1 MTSKKFCPHCGA
13 PLKPGQLFCMSC
25 GERLEHWLS
34 EDEVEAIRAE
44 GERLEAGQA
53 AGDELSSEP
62 TRIIDAE
69 AVHEASERA
78 REAAEAMGEEHVG
91 DEAPVEGHPS
101 HAQHVSPTPSAE
113 PEQPEHLVTGEGY
126 ISENPIHPVV
136 PQGHA
141 YVSRHSGD
149 DWETSDNRK
158 LMKILGIAAIV
169 VVVLLALIMH
179 GCFSASD
186 KVAKPDLTKIGADS
200 DSTAVADSASA
211 GSSDSADSASTES
224 DADKQAKQTV
234 KSLYDKLADLDKQV
248 SAAESTFD
256 STYLNDKDERQS
268 NSDAA
273 STLADTVNQALQAAQ
288 STTVDSSSKYYATYQ
303 QVLQCYQDL
312 SDRMSIVTELWK
324 RDLWYNYPQYY
335 TDNILEP
342 KTENTD
348 DGQTDVKPKVDYQT
362 VYAQIKL

>member
-1 MTSKKFCPHCGA
+1 
-13 PLKPGQLFCMSC
+13 
-25 GERLEHWLS
+25 
-34 EDEVEAIRAE
+34 
-44 GERLEAGQA
+44 
-53 AGDELSSEP
+53 
-62 TRIIDAE
+62 
-69 AVHEASERA
+69 
-78 REAAEAMGEEHVG
+78 
-91 DEAPVEGHPS
+91 
-101 HAQHVSPTPSAE
+101 
-113 PEQPEHLVTGEGY
+113 
-126 ISENPIHPVV
+126 
-136 PQGHA
+136 
-141 YVSRHSGD
+141 
-149 DWETSDNRK
+149 
-158 LMKILGIAAIV
+158 
-169 VVVLLALIMH
+169 
-179 GCFSASD
+179 
-186 KVAKPDLTKIGADS
+186 VAKPDLTKIGADS